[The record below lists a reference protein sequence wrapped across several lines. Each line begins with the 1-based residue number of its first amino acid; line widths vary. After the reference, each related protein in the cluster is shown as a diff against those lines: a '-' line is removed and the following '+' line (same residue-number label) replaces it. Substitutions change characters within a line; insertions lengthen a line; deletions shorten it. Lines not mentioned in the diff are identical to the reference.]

1 MRSTLLSMTASVVVV
16 ASVHA
21 AEIGSTE
28 LSSAVPSPT
37 AAAPSAVSSATSP
50 AAAAN
55 QALRSGMWSASD
67 AALAQLWGL
76 TLPEIQ
82 RARMLMQ
89 GPRGA
94 FSSPQLSPIEALGIH
109 ARTDAER
116 DRYARLF
123 ARATYEDT
131 QRVLAWSRVAQA
143 ELERLAAG
151 QPVLSF
157 DGVPKAAVSYEAAD
171 MLGVSRTAVVPPKR
185 PGSSA
190 SAPAAAALPAGKA
203 EGRATDNRSGR
214 PAAGGGR

>member
-1 MRSTLLSMTASVVVV
+1 MRSTLLSMMASVVVV

-28 LSSAVPSPT
+28 LSSAVPSST
-37 AAAPSAVSSATSP
+37 AAAPSAVSSATSS
-50 AAAAN
+50 AAIAN
-55 QALRSGMWSASD
+55 QTPRSD

-76 TLPEIQ
+76 TLPEVQ

-94 FSSPQLSPIEALGIH
+94 FSSVQLSPIEALGIH

-185 PGSSA
+185 PDSGA
-190 SAPAAAALPAGKA
+190 SAPAAAAMPAA
-203 EGRATDNRSGR
+203 RADGRATDNRSGR
-214 PAAGGGR
+214 AAAGGAR